1 MSELSIRSIS
11 MPAVDLGL
19 ENPLL
24 PLREERASS
33 NLTYPTDIPEDM
45 LDNLNYGKLTSIY
58 PYSAQDSFERQLHT
72 REFKVAVLENEHLEA
87 KFLLEFGGRLYSLLH
102 KTSGKQLLEVNPE
115 FQLANLAIRNAWFSG
130 GIEWNVGTIGHSPF
144 TCSPLFACRVIGS
157 TGEPILRLYEWERF
171 RQTPF
176 QIDVYLPSRSRVLYI
191 FTRIMNSTHESVPIY
206 WWSNIA
212 VPVTDQTR
220 ILVPAEAAY
229 CLGCQAG
236 HLEKIK
242 VPIDE
247 GIDISYPRQVRQ
259 ARDFFFE
266 LEKGKFPWI
275 AALDGQG
282 EGLAQLSTPELIGRK
297 LWVWGTSTGGE
308 NWQHFLSPSGAGY
321 VEIQAGITRTQLEH
335 LRLPAKSQLSW
346 LEAYGF
352 IEADPQLVHGED
364 WKNAYQHVGEKIRN
378 LATPGELAE
387 QFRQNV
393 NNLDQP
399 PVEIFQRGSGW
410 GALERKRRQA
420 AFENQQPGTGMV
432 FGDDSLQS
440 EQTPWLTLIETG
452 DFPEIDGDNRTP
464 SFVHVNGWIEL
475 VERSL
480 EGKSA
485 QNWYA
490 WYQVGNLRY
499 ESGDLL
505 NAKKAWNKSLGL
517 EWTPWAARNL
527 AVLAWEDGNSN
538 EAGDILLEA
547 CRAVPD
553 CKPLIIECGLC
564 LNEAGRY
571 REWVNLVSEL
581 PAVLKANGRIRL
593 LQAQAELALGDLDT
607 AASFFMEGALVPDL
621 REGENSISDLWVDY
635 KIQQMCQEKNIPETH
650 PEVVKFRENPTIPEG
665 IDYRMRG

>member
-33 NLTYPTDIPEDM
+33 NLTYPADIPEDM
-45 LDNLNYGKLTSIY
+45 LANLDYGKLTSIY
-58 PYSAQDSFERQLHT
+58 PYPAQDSYERQLRT

-87 KFLLEFGGRLYSLLH
+87 MFLLEFGGRLWSLIH
-102 KTSGKQLLEVNPE
+102 KNSGKQLLAVNPE

-130 GIEWNVGTIGHSPF
+130 GIEWNMGTIGHSPF
-144 TCSPLFACRVIGS
+144 TCSPLFACRVVGS

-176 QIDVYLPSRSRVLYI
+176 QIDIYLPSGSRVLYI

-220 ILVPAEAAY
+220 IVVPAEDAY

-247 GIDISYPRQVRQ
+247 GIDISYPRQVGQ

-266 LEKGKFPWI
+266 LEKSRFPWI

-282 EGLAQLSTPELIGRK
+282 EGLAQVSTPELIGRK
-297 LWVWGTSTGGE
+297 LWVWGTSTGGK
-308 NWQHFLSPSGAGY
+308 NWQRFLSPSGAGY

-335 LRLPAKSQLSW
+335 LPLHAESQLSW
-346 LEAYGF
+346 LEAYGL

-364 WKNAYQHVGEKIRN
+364 WKKAYQHVGEKIRS
-378 LATPGELAE
+378 LVTRGELAE
-387 QFRQNV
+387 QFRRNV
-393 NNLDQP
+393 DHSDQP
-399 PVEIFQRGSGW
+399 PAEIYQHGSGW
-410 GALERKRRQA
+410 GALERKRRRAVFQ
-420 AFENQQPGTGMV
+420 NQLPGAGMV

-440 EQTPWLTLIETG
+440 KQTPWLTLLETG
-452 DFPEIDGDNRTP
+452 EFPDIDSNNRIP
-464 SFVHVNGWIEL
+464 SFVHANGWTEL

-480 EGKSA
+480 QSKSA

-490 WYQVGNLRY
+490 WYQAGNLRY
-499 ESGDLL
+499 QSGDRL
-505 NAKKAWNKSLGL
+505 NAKQAWRKSLEL

-527 AVLAWEDGNSN
+527 AALAWEDGNLN
-538 EAGDILLEA
+538 KTADMLVAA
-547 CRAVPD
+547 CRAAPD
-553 CKPLIIECGLC
+553 CQPLIIECGLC

-571 REWVNLVSEL
+571 RDWVNLVSEL
-581 PAVLKANGRIRL
+581 PVFMQAKGRVRL
-593 LQAQAELALGDLDT
+593 LRAQAELALGNLDQAT
-607 AASFFMEGALVPDL
+607 RFFTEGALVPDL
-621 REGENSISDLWVDY
+621 REGENSISDLWVEY
-635 KIQQMCQEKNIPETH
+635 KIQQMCQENNFTETH
-650 PEVVKFRENPTIPEG
+650 PEVIKFRESPPIPEG